1 MNCQLP
7 AHRFK
12 IRPLVNAK
20 GFNTR
25 LVLDGL
31 RAALLRAGITVEE
44 AQSAED
50 GQDTEL
56 AILMTLTPRLPGAME
71 VTVPVRLNDH
81 RENVKDWN
89 SKLVIVG
96 LRALLEATG
105 CKVAAECSENGR
117 GTELATRV
125 RVVRSSG

>member
-1 MNCQLP
+1 MRIGTSGTRHRLALSRYGGGMNCQLP
-7 AHRFK
+7 VHRFK

-31 RAALLRAGITVEE
+31 RAALLRAGITVEG

-56 AILMTLTPRLPGAME
+56 AILMTLTPRLPGGTRRDGS
-71 VTVPVRLNDH
+71 TVSAPMR
-81 RENVKDWN
+81 RAP
-89 SKLVIVG
+89 G
-96 LRALLEATG
+96 LSS
-105 CKVAAECSENGR
+105 CHCFNGAQR
-117 GTELATRV
+117 R
-125 RVVRSSG
+125 